1 MKEKYIHSVNLNQ
14 NTNFPY
20 LVLNVINGN
29 SYPRNPGFRVMHWH
43 GDIQF
48 IYVLDGEIEVVTL
61 ENRIALHKGEGF
73 FISKNVVHLI
83 HKVDACHYN
92 SFIFPDYFL
101 RFYIGSPADTI
112 VNQIIGKEAFPVF
125 PITDTPEHQPVL
137 CALKKLTSLEA
148 NKTALY
154 PYEVLS
160 SLCALWLEF
169 CRIVTVSEQ
178 NPDKKNSH
186 LSKRM
191 AIFLQ
196 YIELHYGEEIT
207 LECLAKSA
215 NVSKSECLRC
225 FKTTLQTTPYKYLT
239 EYRLSKAA
247 DLLKN
252 TDEPIEAVAYQVGFS
267 HASHFGKCFREKT
280 GFSPSAYRK
289 NGNHSLF
296 PVIK

>member
-1 MKEKYIHSVNLNQ
+1 MNHDKYINSVNLNQ

-43 GDIQF
+43 EDIQF
-48 IYVLDGEIEVVTL
+48 IYVLDGKIEVVTL
-61 ENRIALHKGEGF
+61 ESRTVLHKGDGF
-73 FISKNVVHLI
+73 FINKNVVHLVD
-83 HKVDACHYN
+83 KVDACHYN

-101 RFYIGSPADTI
+101 RFYLGSPAEQI
-112 VNQIIGKEAFPVF
+112 VRQIIGLEDFPVF
-125 PITDTPEHQPVL
+125 PIVNVKENIAVL
-137 CALKKLTSLEA
+137 NTLRKLSSLEQ
-148 NKTALY
+148 NKTTLY

-160 SLCALWLEF
+160 TLSTLWLEF
-169 CRIVTVSEQ
+169 CRAVQISE
-178 NPDKKNSH
+178 NEAHKKNSQITN
-186 LSKRM
+186 RM

-196 YIELHYGEEIT
+196 YIELHYPEDVT
-207 LECLAKSA
+207 LESLAKSA

-225 FKTTLQTTPYKYLT
+225 FKTTLQTTPYKYLI

-252 TDEPIEAVAYQVGFS
+252 TDKLIENITSEVGFH

-280 GFSPSAYRK
+280 GFSPSEYRENFYFMLK
-289 NGNHSLF
+289 Q
-296 PVIK
+296 